1 MSEYSDYQKKAIKRY
16 YDNRDSND
24 EQKFAE
30 LVTNLYLSTGKK
42 QAKLWEQ
49 AETYLNRLRVPPTR
63 INHVLQSRD
72 PALLAEIANEIEKGT
87 LKRVPPPAPG
97 STN

>member
-1 MSEYSDYQKKAIKRY
+1 MSEYSDYQKKVIKRY

-49 AETYLNRLRVPPTR
+49 AEAYLIRLRVPPSR
-63 INHVLQSRD
+63 ISHVLQARD

-87 LKRVPPPAPG
+87 LKRVPPPTPG
-97 STN
+97 SNN

>member
-1 MSEYSDYQKKAIKRY
+1 MSEYSDYQKKVIKRF

-49 AETYLNRLRVPPTR
+49 AEAYLVRLRVPPSR
-63 INHVLQSRD
+63 ISHVLQSRD
-72 PALLAEIANEIEKGT
+72 PALLAEIAHEIEKGT
-87 LKRVPPPAPG
+87 LKRVPPPPPG
-97 STN
+97 TNS